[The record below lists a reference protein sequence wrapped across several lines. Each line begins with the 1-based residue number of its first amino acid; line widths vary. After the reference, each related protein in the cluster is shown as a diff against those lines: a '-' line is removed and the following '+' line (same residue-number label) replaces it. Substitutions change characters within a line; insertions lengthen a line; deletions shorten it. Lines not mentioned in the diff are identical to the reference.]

1 MVDVR
6 NLNIVQQHIGY
17 AEQIRKRL
25 FLNSVNTVIQL
36 LLSGSVR
43 HLFGELPQPRG
54 NEATCTASKVCHFF
68 TKLWLYHLRHKLR
81 NGSRRV
87 KLAGGTGGLQ
97 LPQNLLIDKTESM
110 AFLDIIKL
118 NLINDI
124 NHLTEINAV
133 FHIVVGILK
142 GGFHD
147 CFLNRRI
154 RCNLD
159 SLIDNLLALF
169 YIVAFQHGKQGIIDK
184 AQKLIPGH
192 GMTAAVRFRPI
203 SPSKVFG
210 NDGFVIDLI
219 QFPVVFL
226 GIVDFQEKHPYHLL
240 NSLCIAVDAC
250 VHPHSISYSLY
261 KPGLHRHVILPQIHK
276 YLFPAP

>member
-1 MVDVR
+1 M
-6 NLNIVQQHIGY
+6 
-17 AEQIRKRL
+17 
-25 FLNSVNTVIQL
+25 
-36 LLSGSVR
+36 
-43 HLFGELPQPRG
+43 
-54 NEATCTASKVCHFF
+54 
-68 TKLWLYHLRHKLR
+68 
-81 NGSRRV
+81 
-87 KLAGGTGGLQ
+87 Q

-124 NHLTEINAV
+124 NHLPEINAV
-133 FHIVVGILK
+133 LHIVVGILK
-142 GGFHD
+142 GGLD
-147 CFLNRRI
+147 NGFLNWSI
-154 RCNLD
+154 GCHLD
-159 SLIDNLLALF
+159 SLIENHITIF
-169 YIVAFQHGKQGIIDK
+169 HIIAFEHWEQNVVNEVQ
-184 AQKLIPGH
+184 QLIPGH

-210 NDGFVIDLI
+210 NDGFVIVLI

-250 VHPHSISYSLY
+250 VHPHNISYSLY